1 MLQNCNE
8 KALITMR
15 TQSFL
20 VTSNRIYFVYIT
32 FLVVKERLFYILHK
46 YRIHSDKLNEQTV
59 EKYRIHIYCNM
70 NKDWFMPVYY
80 LRLTS
85 IHIILDIKNIMIKK
99 WATYELKWRQLP
111 VCTIYNTNYGDTLL
125 HTLSLWEHFY
135 YKLFFRFS

>member
-46 YRIHSDKLNEQTV
+46 YRIHSDKLHEDTV
-59 EKYRIHIYCNM
+59 EKYRI
-70 NKDWFMPVYY
+70 
-80 LRLTS
+80 
-85 IHIILDIKNIMIKK
+85 
-99 WATYELKWRQLP
+99 
-111 VCTIYNTNYGDTLL
+111 
-125 HTLSLWEHFY
+125 
-135 YKLFFRFS
+135 